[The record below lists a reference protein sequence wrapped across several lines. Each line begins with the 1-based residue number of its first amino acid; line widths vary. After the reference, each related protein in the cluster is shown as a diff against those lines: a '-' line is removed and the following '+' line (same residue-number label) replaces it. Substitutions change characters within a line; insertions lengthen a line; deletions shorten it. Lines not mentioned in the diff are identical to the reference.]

1 MDSIDKGSAKR
12 QRTDPSTSQS
22 AELKYLSGFGNT
34 FKSEA
39 LRGALPKGQHNPQ
52 RPPYG
57 LYAEQLSGSAF
68 TRPRGLNFRSW
79 LYRIRPSVQHVPF
92 VSVEAPKLVSDFD
105 KDGILNPNQMR
116 GSTIPKANE
125 EAMDFVDGLSTMGG
139 AGSPS
144 SKMVLQHICFAT
156 SMKNKCFCN
165 VDGDF
170 LIVPQCGTL
179 TIRTEFGILRVEAKE
194 ICVIQ
199 RGML

>member
-12 QRTDPSTSQS
+12 QRTDSSTSQS

-105 KDGILNPNQMR
+105 KDGILDPNQMR
-116 GSTIPKANE
+116 WFPYYSKGQRRSQFCRWTKYN
-125 EAMDFVDGLSTMGG
+125 GG
-139 AGSPS
+139 GWV
-144 SKMVLQHICFAT
+144 SKL
-156 SMKNKCFCN
+156 KKWFCN
-165 VDGDF
+165 TYV
-170 LIVPQCGTL
+170 
-179 TIRTEFGILRVEAKE
+179 RS
-194 ICVIQ
+194 
-199 RGML
+199 

>member
-1 MDSIDKGSAKR
+1 MQLFLGEITIVNATVYQSLAIRTLAYAKKGLANNMNSLDKGSAKR
-12 QRTDPSTSQS
+12 QRTDSSTSQS

-105 KDGILNPNQMR
+105 KDGILDPNQMR
-116 GSTIPKANE
+116 WFPPTIPNANE
-125 EAMDFVDGLSTMGG
+125 EAMDFVDGLRTMGG
-139 AGSPS
+139 GWV
-144 SKMVLQHICFAT
+144 SKL
-156 SMKNKCFCN
+156 KKWFCN
-165 VDGDF
+165 TYV
-170 LIVPQCGTL
+170 
-179 TIRTEFGILRVEAKE
+179 RS
-194 ICVIQ
+194 
-199 RGML
+199 